1 MEANFQQSEIV
12 FLMAIGI
19 VIMLC
24 LALALV
30 LFFNAS
36 QKKLL
41 KAKNRSQ
48 ELQLQHQKELLY
60 STILTQ
66 ENERKRIAKDLH
78 DEIGSKLNVVHL
90 NMHRLKRLG
99 QSSAE
104 FQQTIGEVNELINN
118 TIDRTRTISHELLPP
133 TLDDF
138 GLVEAIKELCEGY
151 RKTGS
156 VQIEFKWTEGC
167 SGIGDKMADLHL
179 FRILQELI
187 KNSIIHG
194 GAGLIQLNLVLQ
206 KEHLMLNY
214 QDDGKGFDT
223 TKVQIKGMGLKNLE
237 TRTNLIQG
245 KMDFQSKPG
254 QGVDVSIEAP
264 LVHAKAPI

>member
-12 FLMAIGI
+12 FLMATGI

-48 ELQLQHQKELLY
+48 ELQLEHQKELLH

-90 NMHRLKRLG
+90 NLHRLKRLG
-99 QSSAE
+99 QSSEE
-104 FQQTIGEVNELINN
+104 FQQTIGEVNQLINN
-118 TIDRTRTISHELLPP
+118 TIDRTRNISHELLPP

-151 RKTGS
+151 RRSGS
-156 VQIEFKWTEGC
+156 IQLEFNWTEGC
-167 SGIGDKMADLHL
+167 KGLGDKMADLHL
-179 FRILQELI
+179 FRVLQELI
-187 KNSIIHG
+187 KNSVIHG
-194 GAGLIQLNLVLQ
+194 GAELIQLNLVLLGD
-206 KEHLMLNY
+206 KIMLNY
-214 QDDGKGFDT
+214 KDDGKGFDT
-223 TKVQIKGMGLKNLE
+223 TKVEKKGMGLKNLE
-237 TRTNLIQG
+237 TRTNLIHA

-254 QGVDVSIEAP
+254 QGVEVSIEAP
-264 LVHAKAPI
+264 VLINLTQA